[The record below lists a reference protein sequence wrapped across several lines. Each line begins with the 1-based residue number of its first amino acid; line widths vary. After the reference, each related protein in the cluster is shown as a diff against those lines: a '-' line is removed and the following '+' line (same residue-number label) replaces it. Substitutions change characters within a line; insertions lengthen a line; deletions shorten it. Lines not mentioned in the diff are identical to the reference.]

1 VKLGSDN
8 HYTPFYDTLEE
19 ALLELR
25 CLEKRLSYETVETIE
40 MEGYYPQRAILI
52 EEKYQ
57 ASGRTDGLY
66 SGLTAVN

>member
-1 VKLGSDN
+1 VKIGSEN
-8 HYTPFYDTLEE
+8 HYTPFYGTFEE

-57 ASGRTDGLY
+57 QLGRNDGLY
-66 SGLTAVN
+66 SGLVD